1 MAVDKQKLLE
11 ALNETDPGT
20 QWFVDR
26 KLQSVRKVSLQD
38 PQGIEAFKR
47 DLAKDPSRFIKID
60 KRSGIERRSELEGFI
75 KIVADPKL
83 QQVLR
88 EALHSP
94 APHRAFRLAMERK
107 SKEQRQFAEYEKKCA
122 EKRLQDFLKSN
133 NI

>member
-20 QWFVDR
+20 QWFVDK
-26 KLQSVRKVSLQD
+26 KLQTVRKVSLQD
-38 PQGIEAFKR
+38 PQSIESFKR
-47 DLAKDPSRFIKID
+47 DLAKDPSRFIKVD
-60 KRSGIERRSELEGFI
+60 KRSGLERRSELEGFI
-75 KIVADPKL
+75 KIIADPKL

-94 APHRAFRLAMERK
+94 APHRAFRMALERK
-107 SKEQRQFAEYEKKCA
+107 NKEQRQFADYQDKCA
-122 EKRLQDFLKSN
+122 QKRLQDFLKLN